1 MAEIVGLS
9 FSLTHETD
17 LGLVSFFFCK
27 IHIA

>member
-17 LGLVSFFFCK
+17 LCLVSFFFFIVK
-27 IHIA
+27 YT

>member
-17 LGLVSFFFCK
+17 LGLVSFFFFVK
-27 IHIA
+27 YT